1 MRSVAVT
8 WFSGEVLLVI
18 RLSSQ
23 ITDTASV
30 RDFDVGRQSVDHS
43 LLQQRRDSFMP
54 DVSQDYY
61 TQYVIVFIPFLVF
74 ILLTTM
80 ASTYR
85 YDYGMEDNT
94 IASKS
99 RDSTAL
105 AVTSVIIPY
114 LPREGVRIY

>member
-1 MRSVAVT
+1 
-8 WFSGEVLLVI
+8 
-18 RLSSQ
+18 
-23 ITDTASV
+23 
-30 RDFDVGRQSVDHS
+30 
-43 LLQQRRDSFMP
+43 MP